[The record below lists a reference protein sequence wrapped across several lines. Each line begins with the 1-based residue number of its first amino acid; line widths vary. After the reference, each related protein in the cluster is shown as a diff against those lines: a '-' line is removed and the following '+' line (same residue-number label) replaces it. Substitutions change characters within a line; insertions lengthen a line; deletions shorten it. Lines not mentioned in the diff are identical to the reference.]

1 MFIKKL
7 TKQVVCDPTSPVVK
21 TTAGLL
27 RGLLTQDSYIFR
39 GICYAT
45 AKRLQMPQPVA
56 PWEGVKDA
64 IVYGTVCPEVRTV
77 LPHDQYTVPH
87 VFYPQDENCQYLNV
101 WTQSLDENAKKPVM
115 VWLHGGGF
123 STGSGI
129 EHFAYDGE
137 ELSKFADVVVVTLN
151 HRLNVLGFLDMSAY
165 GPQYK
170 YSANVGMAD
179 IVEALRW
186 VRDNIAAF
194 GGDPNNVT
202 LFGQS
207 GGGGKVA
214 ALLQIPSANG
224 LFHRA
229 VIQSGVT
236 RNFPANG
243 DTVDMA
249 ALLLEKLS
257 IAPENAQALET
268 VPYHRIARAI
278 EALGPGAGMRFAPKR
293 DDDFY
298 LGSAFEVG
306 VCDHAR
312 TIPVMVGT
320 VLGEFTNNFNT
331 SLGDNRKN
339 AWNEDERR
347 AQMQNAF
354 GEGAGEV
361 TAAFQK
367 AYPDKNIVDAAFT
380 DTMFR
385 VGAIE
390 YAALRAQSGCCA
402 TYNYV
407 FALESPL
414 YGGTLPWHNAE
425 IPYVFHNAQYLE
437 PSYIPGVTEAL
448 QPLVAGA
455 WVNFAISGDPNGG
468 DLPAWDAV
476 QPDTTPTMLFDVTCR
491 LTVDHDKALMAA
503 LAKHPPKT
511 ERLNRAGVAKH
522 FGGGPRV

>member
-7 TKQVVCDPTSPVVK
+7 TKQVISNPDSPVVQTK
-21 TTAGLL
+21 AGKL
-27 RGLLTQDSYIFR
+27 RGLLTQDAYIFR
-39 GICYAT
+39 GIRYAQ
-45 AKRLQMPQPVA
+45 AKRFHMPEPVA
-56 PWEGVKDA
+56 PWTGVKDA
-64 IVYGTVCPEVRTV
+64 IVYGAVCPEVTTV

-87 VFYPQDENCQYLNV
+87 VFYPQDEDCQFLNV
-101 WTQSLDENAKKPVM
+101 WTQALDENAKKPVL

-137 ELSKFADVVVVTLN
+137 ELSKFGDVVVVTLN
-151 HRLNVLGFLDMSAY
+151 HRLNLLGFLDLSAY
-165 GPQYK
+165 GEQYK

-214 ALLQIPSANG
+214 ALLQTPSADG

-236 RNFPANG
+236 RGFPPNG
-243 DTVDMA
+243 DTCDMA
-249 ALLLEKLS
+249 AAILQALD
-257 IAPENAQALET
+257 IAPENAHQLET
-268 VPYHRIARAI
+268 LPYHRIARVVAKMN
-278 EALGPGAGMRFAPKR
+278 AGMRFAPKQ

-298 LGSAFEVG
+298 LGSAFDVG
-306 VCDHAR
+306 VCAHAK
-312 TIPVMVGT
+312 TIPVVVGT
-320 VLGEFTNNFNT
+320 VLGEFSNNFNR

-339 AWNEDERR
+339 TWSEPERR
-347 AQMQNAF
+347 AQLQAAF
-354 GEGAGEV
+354 GDAADEV
-361 TAAFQK
+361 IAAFQK
-367 AYPDKNIVDAAFT
+367 AYPDKNMADAAFV

-385 VGAIE
+385 VGALE
-390 YAALRAQSGCCA
+390 YAALRAQSGCCG

-437 PSYIPGVTEAL
+437 PSYIPGVTEQL

-455 WVNFAISGDPNGG
+455 WVNFAKTGNPNTPG
-468 DLPAWDAV
+468 LPRWDEV
-476 QPDTTPTMLFDVTCR
+476 TPQHTPTMLFDKTCR
-491 LTVDHDKALMAA
+491 VGVDHDKDLMAA
-503 LAKHPPKT
+503 LTRHPAQTQP
-511 ERLNRAGVAKH
+511 LNRAGQPLH